1 MTAVLAAVATHPAAA
16 SGTVHDASRRFGVRP
31 LSPALGAEV
40 SGLDLSQP
48 LDAATVASLRAA
60 WLEHLVL
67 RFRGQ
72 ALTDPQLLAVS
83 RHLGELDPPGPNP
96 YGAPFNPA
104 HPEINVI
111 SNLRDGD
118 RPLGNLGDGEAVWH
132 QDMTYIDHPP
142 MASMLYAIEVPPSG
156 GDTFWANLHLALETM
171 PAGLRRRIEGR
182 SAVHDSTYNSAGI
195 MRRGMKEVSDP
206 REAPGARHPLIVVH
220 PDTGRETLLLGRRRN
235 GYILGLSLA
244 ESEALLDE
252 LWAHACQPQFAFRQ
266 QWQVGDVILWDN
278 RSTLH
283 RRDSF
288 DPASRRRMHRTQ
300 IKGVALSAAA

>member
-1 MTAVLAAVATHPAAA
+1 MTAVLASIATDPAAA
-16 SGTVHDASRRFGVRP
+16 AGTAHDSSQPFGVRP

-48 LDAATVASLRAA
+48 LDAATVARLRTA

-132 QDMTYIDHPP
+132 QDMTYIDRPP

-171 PAGLRRRIEGR
+171 PAGPRRRIEGR

-195 MRRGMKEVSDP
+195 MRRGMKEVTDP

-300 IKGVALSAAA
+300 IKGVALRAAA

>member
-1 MTAVLAAVATHPAAA
+1 MSAVDSAAA
-16 SGTVHDASRRFGVRP
+16 STSATAAPQRREGAAFTLRP
-31 LSPALGAEV
+31 LSAALGAEV
-40 SGLDLSQP
+40 SGLDLSKP
-48 LDAATVASLRAA
+48 LDPVTVEALRTA

-72 ALTDPQLLAVS
+72 RLTDPQLLDVS

-96 YGAPFNPA
+96 YGAPFNPE

-111 SNLRDGD
+111 SNIRDGD

-132 QDMTYIDHPP
+132 QDMTYIDRPP
-142 MASMLYAIEVPPSG
+142 MASMLYAIEVPPAG
-156 GDTFWANLHLALETM
+156 GNTYWANLHLALESM
-171 PAGLRRRIEGR
+171 PAPLRRRIEGR

-195 MRRGMKEVSDP
+195 MRRGMKEVTDP

-220 PDTGRETLLLGRRRN
+220 PDSGRETLLLGRRRN

-252 LWAHACQPQFAFRQ
+252 LWAHACQPRFAFCQ
-266 QWQVGDVILWDN
+266 EWQVGDVILWDN

-283 RRDSF
+283 RRDAF
-288 DPASRRRMHRTQ
+288 DAASRRRMHRTQ
-300 IKGVALSAAA
+300 IKGAALRAAA